1 MPNLREMIKKLLF
14 PYKNILSI
22 AVISD
27 EEQNCTLLKKLLCSV
42 FDSADTTLN
51 EIGNISYK
59 HDKEVFSFILNNET
73 EIKFSIHEKVSD
85 FKVIESSLHNHD
97 ILIPLLR
104 INRYAT
110 HEYDQTAHTTDAISS
125 SIVSSNK
132 PAIFSYLNAEYL
144 FEDKIENETQWQVM
158 NNELHKRIIDNTVE
172 SEIKLTEQGN
182 AVIQGLFK
190 VFNYHSKE
198 QRLFGI
204 PQKVNFFASDNSASE
219 IAYGKNEFATNLLM
233 RLLSFDKLNSYHF
246 QIN

>member
-1 MPNLREMIKKLLF
+1 MPSLREMIKKLLF
-14 PYKNILSI
+14 PYENILSI

-27 EEQNCTLLKKLLCSV
+27 EEQNCTLLKKYLCTV

-85 FKVIESSLHNHD
+85 FNFNESSLHNHD

-104 INRYAT
+104 LNKYTA
-110 HEYDQTAHTTDAISS
+110 HEYDQTAQATDAIFSS
-125 SIVSSNK
+125 VVSINK
-132 PAIFSYLNAEYL
+132 PAIFSYLNAEYI
-144 FEDKIENETQWQVM
+144 FEKKIENETQWQVM

-182 AVIQGLFK
+182 SIIQGLFK
-190 VFNYHSKE
+190 VFNYHSME
-198 QRLFGI
+198 QRIFGTS
-204 PQKVNFFASDNSASE
+204 QKVIFFASENSE
-219 IAYGKNEFATNLLM
+219 IVYGKNEFVTNLLM
-233 RLLSFDKLNSYHF
+233 QLLSFDKLNSYHF